1 MPATAT
7 NLYMDWSLCTIT
19 PAGGSAI
26 TLTGVTDASIDGRS
40 VIETFY
46 ADAKKYPLCARGTQ
60 SQRAVKIS
68 CGNVKQVLMS
78 VPESTPCTIVLT
90 LNDAINGA
98 GLGALTITAVNAM
111 LETKGG
117 QGAKNKF
124 AMGALS
130 FVCFGATGSGGVEVD
145 PITIVEATS

>member
-7 NLYMDWSLCTIT
+7 NLYMDWSHCSVT
-19 PAGGSAI
+19 PQGGSAI
-26 TLTGVTDASIDGRS
+26 ALTGVTDASIDGRS

-68 CGNVKQVLMS
+68 CGNIKQVLMQ
-78 VPESTPCTIVLT
+78 VPEATPCTIVLT

-98 GLGALTITAVNAM
+98 GVGSLTITAVNAM
-111 LETKGG
+111 LETKGA

-124 AMGALS
+124 AMAALS
-130 FVCFGATGSGGVEVD
+130 FVCFGAESGGTEVD
-145 PITIVEATS
+145 PITIVQAAS